1 MKTRT
6 RFHHTAVPAVAL
18 ICAISLP
25 MLSAQDAPLEAPA
38 VETGEATIENAVDS
52 LGKAA
57 ESFVGAFNRRDPAAI
72 AALFMPLGEFVS
84 SDGTT
89 LVGREAIEEYY
100 RGLFAGDN
108 APLIALEAWGVQ
120 FIAPGVAIEEGLVHL
135 TLASEEPVQS
145 VGYTVTHVKQADGT
159 WLMAS
164 SSSLSEVSTPA
175 EQIKPLH
182 WMIGEWTLEGEDGM
196 RIDMVIDLDGRENF
210 LLGEALIT
218 DAGQAAQSTSL
229 RIGWNPATSSVYWW
243 TFDSEGGN
251 ASGPWARRGD
261 EWVVQ
266 TTGITAD
273 AEATASSRT
282 LIRDGD
288 TMVWIATE
296 RMLAGEA
303 LPDLIYRFVRRA
315 PDPLSLLSPEAA
327 VEEPGDT
334 EPAAASD
341 GE

>member
-1 MKTRT
+1 
-6 RFHHTAVPAVAL
+6 
-18 ICAISLP
+18 
-25 MLSAQDAPLEAPA
+25 
-38 VETGEATIENAVDS
+38 
-52 LGKAA
+52 
-57 ESFVGAFNRRDPAAI
+57 
-72 AALFMPLGEFVS
+72 
-84 SDGTT
+84 
-89 LVGREAIEEYY
+89 
-100 RGLFAGDN
+100 
-108 APLIALEAWGVQ
+108 
-120 FIAPGVAIEEGLVHL
+120 VAIEEGLVHL